1 MRPAGEI
8 SCVLR
13 CLSVGGDLWSFFY
26 TLHFDI
32 GQCVCRA
39 SFVFP
44 SISFFFFFSFI
55 FFLVCLGESI
65 PACNLYCKHS
75 SLSLVPRGFFSVELG
90 QRTFPQARQ
99 REKKTKYHPR
109 NLSIPVC
116 LWHWA
121 SKQTNEKKGE
131 KKCTAYKTTKK
142 KKSPLQ
148 CCVYMGVSFID
159 LFFSRTVW
167 SCSTLSAKS
176 FFGFLLFLFF

>member
-44 SISFFFFFSFI
+44 SISFFFSFI
-55 FFLVCLGESI
+55 FFSVCLGESI
-65 PACNLYCKHS
+65 PACNLYRKHS
-75 SLSLVPRGFFSVELG
+75 SLSLVPQGFFSVELG
-90 QRTFPQARQ
+90 RTFPQARQ
-99 REKKTKYHPR
+99 REKKKKKTKYHPR

-121 SKQTNEKKGE
+121 SKQMKKGE
-131 KKCTAYKTTKK
+131 KKMYCIQNYK

-148 CCVYMGVSFID
+148 CCVYTGVSFID
-159 LFFSRTVW
+159 LFFFQNCVVV
-167 SCSTLSAKS
+167 
-176 FFGFLLFLFF
+176 